1 MSLEKELKRANIEL
15 KEYQIKNLETFIQK
29 LKEWSRVHNIT
40 RIKEDKKI
48 IENIVDSLIPT
59 TFIQKPK
66 NMVDI
71 GTGAGFPGL
80 ILAIAW
86 DDIDITLSEPINKRA
101 SFLRYIAT
109 MLNLK
114 NVEIFRDRV
123 ERIKDKKFEL
133 ITSRAVTDTKL
144 LLNLTKDISMP
155 TTKYLFYKGSGVLEE
170 LDSSIKEKFNIIIKN
185 RGKRNYLLL
194 EPKS

>member
-185 RGKRNYLLL
+185 RGKR
-194 EPKS
+194 